1 MGSTGFYW
9 VLLGFTGFHLI
20 SIGFYRVLLDNA
32 KLKGVLTDLT
42 DFYRVFTGFSS
53 VLLGFTMV
61 YWVILGCTWFDRV
74 SICFLRYQKSVMG
87 LLVYLLVI
95 YLLNLV
101 LPSFFFV
108 VAITGLHSYFLGFY
122 CAQCS

>member
-1 MGSTGFYW
+1 MIFNGFDW

-20 SIGFYRVLLDNA
+20 SIGFDRVLLDNA

-53 VLLGFTMV
+53 VLLGLTMV

-74 SICFLRYQKSVMG
+74 SIFFPKVPKKRNGSPCLSTR
-87 LLVYLLVI
+87 YLLVE
-95 YLLNLV
+95 
-101 LPSFFFV
+101 
-108 VAITGLHSYFLGFY
+108 LGFT
-122 CAQCS
+122 

>member
-1 MGSTGFYW
+1 M
-9 VLLGFTGFHLI
+9 GFTGFHLI

-53 VLLGFTMV
+53 VLLGLTMV

-74 SICFLRYQKSVMG
+74 SITLFWYLRKQPKVPKKRNGSPC
-87 LLVYLLVI
+87 LSTRYLLVE
-95 YLLNLV
+95 
-101 LPSFFFV
+101 
-108 VAITGLHSYFLGFY
+108 LGFT
-122 CAQCS
+122 